1 MGKKGTRRGT
11 YAEYDAFETRTKLAL
26 PTWIRFLP
34 KRNAVKEE
42 WEDFMRSCAD
52 ANAHR

>member
-11 YAEYDAFETRTKLAL
+11 YAEYDAFETCTKLAL